1 MNSPSRAICLAALLF
16 FVDASQA
23 QTAPEAYD
31 PGSDPALIEKGLS
44 STLPLQVAI
53 SAYRAKQDPFRWRTQ
68 LRQALARSSSLQ
80 PEAEAVRTRRI
91 IFDALIK
98 SGTPVPLEELL
109 PFFNQFPAAVIAV
122 VARTGNSNGAEDRV
136 PLLIS
141 AEGLENRTY
150 WSAAASLVDHKRLV
164 HHLAQQVWFDY
175 AVQISD
181 RDFDPVQIHA
191 PLPRGVPGGFAG
203 GIIGGIPNGRVSWPE
218 ETAYRLSATGR
229 PTEALTSGI
238 GGRVY
243 LIAEP
248 YYGAGQGEHPDEDTE
263 AWGEHDRDVVHL
275 LLSFAH
281 CSVCSR
287 STPDFPMIRGG
298 KAFVFW
304 TSEDRARRALMDGI
318 EEYVRQCKGML
329 DTLGETG
336 FSEAEIRSRVRI
348 WIQDS
353 RQSRTIP
360 IPAMN
365 SGVQINHCQNMA
377 GYCGK

>member
-1 MNSPSRAICLAALLF
+1 MRLIALLF
-16 FVDASQA
+16 SVEALQA
-23 QTAPEAYD
+23 QTVPEAYD
-31 PGSDPALIEKGLS
+31 PGSDAALIEKGLS

-80 PEAEAVRTRRI
+80 PEAEAVRAGRI
-91 IFDALIK
+91 IFDALVQ
-98 SGTPVPLEELL
+98 SSTPVPLEELL
-109 PFFNQFPAAVIAV
+109 PFFTQFPAAVIAV
-122 VARTGNSNGAEDRV
+122 VARTDNSNGAEDRV

-141 AEGLENRTY
+141 AEGLKNRTY
-150 WSAAASLVDHKRLV
+150 WSAAASLVDYKRLV

-175 AVQISD
+175 AVQVSD
-181 RDFDPVQIHA
+181 RDFDPVLIVA
-191 PLPRGVPGGFAG
+191 PTPNLIPGGAIG
-203 GIIGGIPNGRVSWPE
+203 GILGGIPNGHVSWPE

-229 PTEALTSGI
+229 PNEALTSGI

-243 LIAEP
+243 LTAEP
-248 YYGAGQGEHPDEDTE
+248 YHGAGQGEHPDEDAA
-263 AWGEHDRDVVHL
+263 AWVEHDRDIVHV

-287 STPDFPMIRGG
+287 DSPDFPMIRGG

-304 TSEDRARRALMDGI
+304 TSEDRTRRALTDGI

-336 FSEAEIRSRVRI
+336 FSEAEIRSKVRI
-348 WIQDS
+348 WIQDW